1 MGRGGARAKASGGS
15 ISQDDPFSNKQL
27 SLNVTL
33 FQFLQSG
40 YFEKDL
46 LSYCANRL
54 AEYSCVYWLDPT
66 VVGDGETVEL
76 RPKLHDTDPFT
87 LGELNAS

>member
-1 MGRGGARAKASGGS
+1 MGRGGARAKASGGT

-66 VVGDGETVEL
+66 VVGDTEAVEL
-76 RPKLHDTDPFT
+76 HPKMHDADP
-87 LGELNAS
+87 LIPSKLNAS